1 MARARN
7 IKPGFFTNEDLVEL
21 DFATRLLFIGLWT
34 EADREGRLED
44 RPKRLKMALFPAD
57 NLDVDAALGELAVAG
72 FIRRYEV
79 GGKRYIQ
86 VLNFGKHQNPHVK
99 EAASIIPAPA
109 DDEPAQDKHHAS
121 PVLAPCKHSASPAD
135 SLIPDSIETPLTPAD
150 LRDESASE
158 PIQAATAPTV
168 GPHLMTLDW
177 EPDQRRLPALALRAG
192 LPMTLFAPEAIAG
205 FVIHHEAKGLSKTVG
220 EWHAALVNWV
230 KRDAEQAKAQANRV
244 VSFPGTGQR
253 RANGP
258 DFDDLSWA
266 QDLGEL

>member
-57 NLDVDAALGELAVAG
+57 NLDVDACLADLAAAG
-72 FIRRYEV
+72 FILRYEA

-99 EAASIIPAPA
+99 EAASIIPAPC
-109 DDEPAQDKHHAS
+109 EHHAN
-121 PVLAPCKHSASPAD
+121 PVLAPDQHSASPAD
-135 SLIPDSIETPLTPAD
+135 SLIPDSIETPLTHASVPDEPA
-150 LRDESASE
+150 AAE
-158 PIQAATAPTV
+158 PTPAAAQPEAPAPTS
-168 GPHLMTLDW
+168 GPHPMTLDW
-177 EPDQRRLPALALRAG
+177 EPDQRRLQALATMAG
-192 LPMTLFAPEAIAG
+192 LPLALFAREAISG
-205 FVIHHEAKGLSKTVG
+205 FVIHHEAKGLSKTG
-220 EWHAALVNWV
+220 SEWLAALVNWV
-230 KRDAEQAKAQANRV
+230 KRDAEQAKAQAARV
-244 VSFPGTGQR
+244 VSFPGGGQK

-266 QDLGEL
+266 NDLGEL